1 MQIKTI
7 NQVIEKKID
16 EWVQSITD
24 ESLRDRLKKNNS
36 LFTQALKGKLKT
48 AKKHTWTYIQEK

>member
-24 ESLRDRLKKNNS
+24 ESSHDIKKRR
-36 LFTQALKGKLKT
+36 TW
-48 AKKHTWTYIQEK
+48 KHI